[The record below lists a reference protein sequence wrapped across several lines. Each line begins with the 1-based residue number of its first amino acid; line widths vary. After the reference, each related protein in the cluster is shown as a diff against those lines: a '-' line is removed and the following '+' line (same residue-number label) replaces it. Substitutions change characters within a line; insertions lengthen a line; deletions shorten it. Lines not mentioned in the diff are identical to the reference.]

1 MNYSRLNPR
10 VDRKWLIVISGLMWS
25 CVGIFL
31 DILAFGWLKHFD
43 NMQILITII
52 IGLLVGLL
60 IARFGFGIIVNKNI
74 SRILAYPKKACIF
87 AFQEWKSYF
96 LIAFMMSL
104 GIFIRTTG
112 LIPKIILAPMYVG
125 IGTALFL
132 ASFKYYKNLV

>member
-31 DILAFGWLKHFD
+31 DILAFGWLKHF
-43 NMQILITII
+43 NNIQILITII

-60 IARFGFGIIVNKNI
+60 IARFGFDNLVNNNVI
-74 SRILAYPKKACIF
+74 RILAYPKKACIF
-87 AFQEWKSYF
+87 AFQEWKSYI
-96 LIAFMMSL
+96 LIVFMMSL

-112 LIPKIILAPMYVG
+112 LVPKFILAPMYIG
-125 IGTALFL
+125 IGTALLL